1 MRPIVKYT
9 VEVLCGHLSA
19 KTAESIMMPFGL
31 IIIII
36 NDNVYGAVLMTM
48 LLLDSAVATGRELNS
63 QPASCK
69 SNALATRLPS
79 LGCGPR
85 WPQGIMC

>member
-48 LLLDSAVATGRELNS
+48 LLLDSAVAGSGVTGVFGARG
-63 QPASCK
+63 QK
-69 SNALATRLPS
+69 
-79 LGCGPR
+79 
-85 WPQGIMC
+85 Q